1 MQAACF
7 MQPTSWNLKIIECN
21 CLSSVYR
28 NGSDAAGT
36 SRGDGSHPFT
46 PGGCV
51 RGCFSLPAEHWLHQG
66 AAAEL
71 GQGTGCPNWS
81 TMIASIQRTQTP
93 NGRCVTMPLASPVVQ
108 TALDKLSSFNSQ
120 ALPVGCS
127 ERVNTIWLIGAVI
140 FSMFKVLIRQI
151 SWFMVIGMLSR
162 SAGWRKCVMLI
173 ADVSCNAVWMQK
185 DHMLL
190 DWPSTPDTGK
200 LSSMKSLSTRI
211 PCMSYIAMRVFAS
224 LHAASAPAVN
234 YT

>member
-1 MQAACF
+1 MVKGTKINGTTLMQAACF

-127 ERVNTIWLIGAVI
+127 RKSEYNLIDWCSHFLHVQGPNSANIMVYGNRYAVKER
-140 FSMFKVLIRQI
+140 
-151 SWFMVIGMLSR
+151 
-162 SAGWRKCVMLI
+162 
-173 ADVSCNAVWMQK
+173 
-185 DHMLL
+185 
-190 DWPSTPDTGK
+190 
-200 LSSMKSLSTRI
+200 
-211 PCMSYIAMRVFAS
+211 RV
-224 LHAASAPAVN
+224 
-234 YT
+234 T